1 VINKIEKKLKISEK
15 SKLLLIFIFGIVNIL
30 LEGLLLVR
38 SSLDSRETRQGTI
51 ICIRAAEADI

>member
-1 VINKIEKKLKISEK
+1 MKISEK

-51 ICIRAAEADI
+51 ICIRAVEADI